1 MCAGA
6 EVASIIKTHKKHS
19 PKVKKRCPKK
29 LGTARKEVALAALGC
44 DWEHLAVLQTT
55 ESPVWCPENA
65 SEQMPARC
73 IAGLRDAQ
81 FLWKLARSWGQPQR
95 GCLTPL
101 WVAELRA
108 EWGSQPLCSSCSL
121 NQSQRWK
128 GKAGDLGVVKGFG
141 FCL

>member
-1 MCAGA
+1 M
-6 EVASIIKTHKKHS
+6 
-19 PKVKKRCPKK
+19 
-29 LGTARKEVALAALGC
+29 ALAALGC
-44 DWEHLAVLQTT
+44 DWEHLAVLRTT

-65 SEQMPARC
+65 SEQMPARG

-81 FLWKLARSWGQPQR
+81 FLWKLARSWEQPQR
-95 GCLTPL
+95 GCLAPL

-108 EWGSQPLCSSCSL
+108 EWGSRPLCSSCSL